1 MFINRWGML
10 RRALPATMKV
20 KKITRLVMCLARLH
34 NCCITERVGSEL
46 PLPVDAV
53 EISAHGGMRMER
65 NACGFNDSSPEQL
78 LHGGD
83 HFDDVDP
90 AEPKRIEARARR
102 ALNGRLPRDFLVDK
116 VVQQGLIRP
125 TPKQWNEG
133 S

>member
-1 MFINRWGML
+1 MGML
-10 RRALPATMKV
+10 RRALPTTMKA

-34 NCCITERVGSEL
+34 NSCITERVGSEL
-46 PLPVDAV
+46 PLLVDAV
-53 EISAHGGMRMER
+53 EILAHGGIRMER
-65 NACGFNDSSPEQL
+65 NAYGFKDSSPEQL

-90 AEPKRIEARARR
+90 AEPKRIEARACR

-116 VVQQGLIRP
+116 VVQQGLVRLM
-125 TPKQWNEG
+125 PKQWNVG